1 MSSKLKSEPVPTHV
15 VVVVCLACAIPLL
28 WVLSLVNGVDP
39 FACPPGTKKIT
50 SPTSF
55 EKWCVED

>member
-1 MSSKLKSEPVPTHV
+1 MKSSTLIIYGLILVA
-15 VVVVCLACAIPLL
+15 LALGAALI
-28 WVLSLVNGVDP
+28 SDSIK
-39 FACPPGTKKIT
+39 CPPGTKTVT